1 MLPYYSDATMW
12 GPQGD
17 PNKERP
23 RLKPGDRLTDG
34 RIFMGDN
41 PEAVLLAELARVEDE
56 LRPLDERRQ
65 ELLAKLHE
73 LDPDK
78 YGEVI
83 PAEAGVT
90 VPVETAPAKKTAAA
104 KKAKSA

>member
-17 PNKERP
+17 PNAERP

-34 RIFMGDN
+34 RVFMGDN
-41 PEAVLLAELARVEDE
+41 PEAVLLAELARVEDV
-56 LRPLDERRQ
+56 LRPLEAKRD

-73 LDPDK
+73 LDPQK
-78 YGEVI
+78 YGETITSVTAETSAS
-83 PAEAGVT
+83 PAT
-90 VPVETAPAKKTAAA
+90 PK
-104 KKAKSA
+104 KKAGRG

>member
-17 PNKERP
+17 PNQERP

-34 RIFMGDN
+34 RVFIGDN
-41 PEAVLLAELARVEDE
+41 PEAVLLAELARVEDA
-56 LRPLDERRQ
+56 LRPLEARRI

-73 LDPDK
+73 LNSEK

-83 PAEAGVT
+83 GSVT
-90 VPVETAPAKKTAAA
+90 AETAPTGVPK
-104 KKAKSA
+104 KKASRV

>member
-34 RIFMGDN
+34 RVFMGDN
-41 PEAVLLAELARVEDE
+41 PEAVLLAELARVEDV
-56 LRPLDERRQ
+56 LRPLDERRR

-73 LDPDK
+73 LAPEKYPAVIEAVEVSTEADP
-78 YGEVI
+78 
-83 PAEAGVT
+83 A
-90 VPVETAPAKKTAAA
+90 APSKKKA
-104 KKAKSA
+104 AKSA

>member
-34 RIFMGDN
+34 RTFMGDN
-41 PEAVLLAELARVEDE
+41 PEAVLLAELARVEDA
-56 LRPLDERRQ
+56 LRPLDAQRN

-73 LDPDK
+73 LDPQK
-78 YGEVI
+78 YGAVVTA
-83 PAEAGVT
+83 AEA
-90 VPVETAPAKKTAAA
+90 ETTTPPTAAPKKKT
-104 KKAKSA
+104 SRG

>member
-23 RLKPGDRLTDG
+23 RLKPGDRLSDG
-34 RIFMGDN
+34 RVFMGDN
-41 PEAVLLAELARVEDE
+41 PEAVLLAELARVEDA
-56 LRPLDERRQ
+56 LRPLDAQRN

-73 LDPDK
+73 LDPQK
-78 YGEVI
+78 YSPVVTGV
-83 PAEAGVT
+83 EA
-90 VPVETAPAKKTAAA
+90 ETASLPAATASKKKT
-104 KKAKSA
+104 SRG